1 MNVPSSASR
10 ANTSEAVVVASA
22 TVNNRLLVSLV
33 LILGACGDSATS
45 KPSVVD
51 RSSTR
56 APATSPAAAAIE
68 LGMAP
73 LSVDDHGIPRL
84 MAATNVPV
92 IVGQATA
99 TEIAIAHATRLAPAW
114 GARVP
119 QLVGMGE
126 VAMPGGTIVRLRQ
139 LLDGLPVDDG
149 ELHVFVRGD
158 GGLVGVSGSMV
169 NVDAVRVAPKFI
181 DDDAAAIARAIRA
194 NYKVAFDAHVLVPL
208 KKRTDAMRILTG
220 RSGSIIVAAANATK
234 VWSRAGNG

>member
-56 APATSPAAAAIE
+56 APATSPTAAAIE

-73 LSVDDHGIPRL
+73 LSVDEHGIPRL

-92 IVGQATA
+92 MVGQTTA

-114 GARVP
+114 GARAP
-119 QLVGMGE
+119 QLV
-126 VAMPGGTIVRLRQ
+126 
-139 LLDGLPVDDG
+139 
-149 ELHVFVRGD
+149 
-158 GGLVGVSGSMV
+158 
-169 NVDAVRVAPKFI
+169 
-181 DDDAAAIARAIRA
+181 
-194 NYKVAFDAHVLVPL
+194 
-208 KKRTDAMRILTG
+208 
-220 RSGSIIVAAANATK
+220 
-234 VWSRAGNG
+234 